1 MRCWQAA
8 GLSSATCSPA
18 NGPAADLTAPARS
31 FDKTT
36 GASIMT
42 KQIMASLPGAL
53 AVKVA
58 VAIVVILGGSAT
70 ADAQIFTWREA
81 DGVLV
86 VSDTSRTPDLTAVAV
101 RGATAIRATRA
112 ARPPNGRDFSAIIL
126 REATRHA
133 VRPEL
138 VRAVIQV
145 ESAFD
150 PRARSPVGAM
160 ELMQLMQG
168 TAAGLRV
175 TDPYDPEQNIRG
187 GVTYLRSL
195 LDRFNGNE
203 ELALSAYNAGPGAVA
218 RHGNQVPPFSET
230 RNYLIPVRFSAGP
243 SPASGL
249 ADAAC
254 HRTVAG
260 RGQTIYKSYEVV
272 NGRQILSFSD
282 VPPRTPPPADSAG
295 IDR

>member
-1 MRCWQAA
+1 M
-8 GLSSATCSPA
+8 G
-18 NGPAADLTAPARS
+18 
-31 FDKTT
+31 
-36 GASIMT
+36 
-42 KQIMASLPGAL
+42 
-53 AVKVA
+53 
-58 VAIVVILGGSAT
+58 
-70 ADAQIFTWREA
+70 
-81 DGVLV
+81 
-86 VSDTSRTPDLTAVAV
+86 
-101 RGATAIRATRA
+101 
-112 ARPPNGRDFSAIIL
+112 
-126 REATRHA
+126 
-133 VRPEL
+133 
-138 VRAVIQV
+138 
-145 ESAFD
+145 
-150 PRARSPVGAM
+150 
-160 ELMQLMQG
+160 LMQLMQG

-260 RGQTIYKSYEVV
+260 RGQTIYKSYAVV
-272 NGRQILSFSD
+272 NGRRILSFSD

>member
-8 GLSSATCSPA
+8 GPSSATCSR
-18 NGPAADLTAPARS
+18 GDVFTASAPRS
-31 FDKTT
+31 DKTT
-36 GASIMT
+36 DASKIQQMVT
-42 KQIMASLPGAL
+42 KLSASLAPKT
-53 AVKVA
+53 VVA
-58 VAIVVILGGSAT
+58 VAAAVVVVTLGGSAT

-86 VSDTSRTPDLTAVAV
+86 VSDTPRTPDLAAVAV

-112 ARPPNGRDFSAIIL
+112 ARPPTGQDFFAIIL

-160 ELMQLMQG
+160 GLMQLTPG
-168 TAAGLRV
+168 TTADLRV

-195 LDRFNGNE
+195 LDRFDGNE
-203 ELALSAYNAGPGAVA
+203 ELALAAYNAGPGAVA
-218 RHGNQVPPFSET
+218 RYGNQVPPFSET
-230 RNYLIPVRFSAGP
+230 QNYLAPVRSSAG
-243 SPASGL
+243 SSSSSGL
-249 ADAAC
+249 ADAAR
-254 HRTVAG
+254 HATLGG
-260 RGQTIYKSYEVV
+260 RGPTICKSYEVV
-272 NGRQILSFSD
+272 NGRRIPSFSD
-282 VPPRTPPPADSAG
+282 VPPRTLPPADGAG
-295 IDR
+295 VDR

>member
-36 GASIMT
+36 AAAIMT

-86 VSDTSRTPDLTAVAV
+86 VSDTSRTPDLA
-101 RGATAIRATRA
+101 AIRATRA

-126 REATRHA
+126 RAATRHA
-133 VRPEL
+133 ARTEL

-160 ELMQLMQG
+160 GLMQLMQG

-230 RNYLIPVRFSAGP
+230 RNYLVPVRFPAGS

-249 ADAAC
+249 AGAAR
-254 HRTVAG
+254 HTTVAG

-272 NGRQILSFSD
+272 NGRRIPSFSD

>member
-1 MRCWQAA
+1 MRYWRAA
-8 GLSSATCSPA
+8 GPWSAICSR
-18 NGPAADLTAPARS
+18 ADAFTASAERS
-31 FDKTT
+31 DKTT
-36 GASIMT
+36 DAWNQPMVTQRFG
-42 KQIMASLPGAL
+42 SLPSKT
-53 AVKVA
+53 VVA
-58 VAIVVILGGSAT
+58 VAAAVVVTLVGSAT
-70 ADAQIFTWREA
+70 AHAQIYTWREA

-86 VSDTSRTPDLTAVAV
+86 VSGTPRRPDITAVAV

-112 ARPPNGRDFSAIIL
+112 ARPHTGQDFSAIIL

-160 ELMQLMQG
+160 GLMQLMPG
-168 TAAGLRV
+168 TAADLQV

-195 LDRFNGNE
+195 LDRFDGNE
-203 ELALSAYNAGPGAVA
+203 ELALAAYNAGPGAVE

-230 RNYLIPVRFSAGP
+230 RNYLAPVRSSAG
-243 SPASGL
+243 SSSGGL
-249 ADAAC
+249 ADAAR
-254 HRTVAG
+254 HATLEG
-260 RGQTIYKSYEVV
+260 RGPTIYKSYEVV
-272 NGRQILSFSD
+272 NGRRIPSFSD
-282 VPPRTPPPADSAG
+282 VPPRTPPPADGAG
-295 IDR
+295 VDR